1 MAYCPECDS
10 MIMLDRGVVKVG
22 MRIKC
27 PECSTMLE
35 VISLKPLEL
44 DYAFEDEE
52 WDEEWED
59 EWEELEKA

>member
-1 MAYCPECDS
+1 MAYCPECES
-10 MIMLDRGVVKVG
+10 MIVLDKGVKLG
-22 MRIKC
+22 THI
-27 PECSTMLE
+27 ECSECGTMLE

-59 EWEELEKA
+59 EVEELERA